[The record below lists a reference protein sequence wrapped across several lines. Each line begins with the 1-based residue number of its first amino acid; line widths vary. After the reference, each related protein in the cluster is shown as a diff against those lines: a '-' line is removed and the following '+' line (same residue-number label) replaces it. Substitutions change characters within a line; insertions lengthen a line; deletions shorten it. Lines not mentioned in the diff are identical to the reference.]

1 MPHRLEASMDQV
13 SAPSG
18 AGEREH
24 FIPVRKVDVLNALNG
39 AGGLQAPS
47 DREKFR
53 QLCRMLGA
61 IYHYEYYD
69 QLERLR
75 EDYFYFDPETD
86 GHSRADRATI
96 ERAYRDLIVAL
107 TGVLHDANFIEVAHE
122 DIERAHR
129 EDALVRVKIHASLD
143 DYREIRFFRRGS
155 HKETVD
161 VRRWF
166 GLRKR
171 EVDIQVCDDVVMLI
185 TVKETPPDTKRGKAG
200 RTRKAKLRP
209 GAVLLKYFQN
219 IAGADLNALF
229 PDVRVGMS
237 LRDQL
242 TLGVPALIGGIPIL
256 IKLAQTLTVLF
267 LVTGFYLGLS
277 SSIRDDEW
285 AGALAALGGLVAL
298 GGFFVQQW
306 IRFQRQTLLHEKA
319 ISDNIY
325 FRNVNNNVGVFDT
338 IIGEAE
344 DQECKEAFLAYH
356 FLLASGGEKT
366 ARELDRRIEG
376 WLKQAFGIDL
386 DFECSDALS
395 KLESLGLLRRDD
407 ERLSVLPLDAAL
419 ARLDRVWSDFF
430 PATAG

>member
-1 MPHRLEASMDQV
+1 MDQV
-13 SAPSG
+13 SAPGG

-24 FIPVRKVDVLNALNG
+24 FIPVRKVDVLNALID
-39 AGGLQAPS
+39 AGGLDAPS

-61 IYHYEYYD
+61 IYHYEYYG

-86 GHSRADRATI
+86 GHSRADTATL
-96 ERAYRDLIVAL
+96 ERAYDDLIVAL
-107 TGVLHDANFIEVAHE
+107 TSALHDANFIEVAHE
-122 DIERAHR
+122 EIERAHR
-129 EDALVRVKIHASLD
+129 EDALVRVKLHASLD
-143 DYREIRFFRRGS
+143 KYREIRFFRRGG

-161 VRRWF
+161 VRKWF
-166 GLRKR
+166 GFRKH
-171 EVDIQVCDDVVMLI
+171 EVDIHVYDDVVMLV
-185 TVKETPPDTKRGKAG
+185 TVKETEPNTKSQKAD
-200 RTRKAKLRP
+200 RNRKARLRP
-209 GAVLLKYFQN
+209 GAVLLKVFQN
-219 IAGADLNALF
+219 IASADLNALF
-229 PDVRVGMS
+229 PDVRVGMT

-256 IKLAQTLTVLF
+256 IKLASTLTVLF
-267 LVTGFYLGLS
+267 LVAGFYLGLS

-344 DQECKEAFLAYH
+344 DQECKEAFLAYY

-366 ARELDRRIEG
+366 AQEIDRRIEG
-376 WLKQAFGIDL
+376 WLKQAFRADL

-395 KLESLGLLRRDD
+395 KLDALGLLRRND

-430 PATAG
+430 PVAVN

>member
-1 MPHRLEASMDQV
+1 MDQA
-13 SAPSG
+13 SAPGG

-24 FIPVRKVDVLNALNG
+24 FIPVRKVDVLNALIDT
-39 AGGLQAPS
+39 GGLDAPS

-69 QLERLR
+69 ELERLR

-86 GHSRADRATI
+86 GHSRADTATL
-96 ERAYRDLIVAL
+96 ERAYDDLIVAL
-107 TGVLHDANFIEVAHE
+107 TSALHDANFIEITHE
-122 DIERAHR
+122 EIERAHR
-129 EDALVRVKIHASLD
+129 EDALVRVKLHASLD
-143 DYREIRFFRRGS
+143 KYREIRFFRRGS

-161 VRRWF
+161 VRKWF
-166 GLRKR
+166 GFRKH
-171 EVDIQVCDDVVMLI
+171 EVDIHVYDDVVMLV
-185 TVKETPPDTKRGKAG
+185 TVKETEPSTKSQKAD
-200 RTRKAKLRP
+200 RNRKARLRP
-209 GAVLLKYFQN
+209 GAVLLKVFQN
-219 IAGADLNALF
+219 IASADLNALF
-229 PDVRVGMS
+229 PDVRVGMT

-256 IKLAQTLTVLF
+256 IKLASTLTVLF
-267 LVTGFYLGLS
+267 LVAGFYLGLS
-277 SSIRDDEW
+277 SSIRDEEW

-344 DQECKEAFLAYH
+344 DQECKEAFLAYY

-366 ARELDRRIEG
+366 AQEIDRRIEG
-376 WLKQAFGIDL
+376 WLKQAFGADL

-395 KLESLGLLRRDD
+395 KLENLGLLRRDD
-407 ERLSVLPLDAAL
+407 ERLSVLPLDDAL

-430 PATAG
+430 PAAPARAT

>member
-1 MPHRLEASMDQV
+1 
-13 SAPSG
+13 
-18 AGEREH
+18 
-24 FIPVRKVDVLNALNG
+24 
-39 AGGLQAPS
+39 
-47 DREKFR
+47 
-53 QLCRMLGA
+53 
-61 IYHYEYYD
+61 
-69 QLERLR
+69 
-75 EDYFYFDPETD
+75 
-86 GHSRADRATI
+86 
-96 ERAYRDLIVAL
+96 
-107 TGVLHDANFIEVAHE
+107 
-122 DIERAHR
+122 
-129 EDALVRVKIHASLD
+129 VKIHASLD

-155 HKETVD
+155 HKEKFD

-166 GLRKR
+166 GFRKH

-200 RTRKAKLRP
+200 RARKAKLRP

-219 IAGADLNALF
+219 IASADLNALF

-237 LRDQL
+237 LGDQL

-267 LVTGFYLGLS
+267 LVAGFYMGLS

-344 DQECKEAFLAYH
+344 DQECKEAFLAYY
-356 FLLASGGEKT
+356 FLLA
-366 ARELDRRIEG
+366 ARTPPPQAELDGRIES
-376 WLKQAFGIDL
+376 WLREKFGLDI
-386 DFECSDALS
+386 DFEVADALA
-395 KLESLGLLRRDD
+395 KLDRLGLLRRQG
-407 ERLSVLPLDAAL
+407 ERLSVPPPAQTL
-419 ARLDRVWSDFF
+419 ARLDEVWDRYFQFEVAS
-430 PATAG
+430 PATATEG

>member
-1 MPHRLEASMDQV
+1 MDQI
-13 SAPSG
+13 SAPG
-18 AGEREH
+18 GTGEREH
-24 FIPVRKVDVLNALNG
+24 FIPVRKIDVLNALND
-39 AGGLQAPS
+39 AGGLEAPS

-86 GHSRADRATI
+86 GHNRADAATL

-107 TGVLHDANFIEVAHE
+107 TGALHDANFIEVPHE
-122 DIERAHR
+122 EIERAHR

-161 VRRWF
+161 VRKWF
-166 GLRKR
+166 GFRKH

-185 TVKETPPDTKRGKAG
+185 TVKETQPDGKR
-200 RTRKAKLRP
+200 RKADRSRKARLRP

-256 IKLAQTLTVLF
+256 IKLASTLTVLF
-267 LVTGFYLGLS
+267 LVAGFYLGLS
-277 SSIRDDEW
+277 SSIRDEEW

-356 FLLASGGEKT
+356 FLLTSGGEMT

-395 KLESLGLLRRDD
+395 KLETLGLLRRDD
-407 ERLSVLPLDAAL
+407 ERLSVLPLDEAL

-430 PATAG
+430 PAAAQVQ

>member
-1 MPHRLEASMDQV
+1 
-13 SAPSG
+13 
-18 AGEREH
+18 
-24 FIPVRKVDVLNALNG
+24 
-39 AGGLQAPS
+39 
-47 DREKFR
+47 
-53 QLCRMLGA
+53 
-61 IYHYEYYD
+61 
-69 QLERLR
+69 
-75 EDYFYFDPETD
+75 
-86 GHSRADRATI
+86 
-96 ERAYRDLIVAL
+96 
-107 TGVLHDANFIEVAHE
+107 
-122 DIERAHR
+122 
-129 EDALVRVKIHASLD
+129 
-143 DYREIRFFRRGS
+143 
-155 HKETVD
+155 
-161 VRRWF
+161 
-166 GLRKR
+166 
-171 EVDIQVCDDVVMLI
+171 VDIQVCDDVVMLI

-267 LVTGFYLGLS
+267 LVAGFYLGLS

-344 DQECKEAFLAYH
+344 DQECKEAFLAYY

-376 WLKQAFGIDL
+376 WLKQAFGVDL
-386 DFECSDALS
+386 DFECGDALS
-395 KLESLGLLRRDD
+395 KLENLGLLRRDD
-407 ERLSVLPLDAAL
+407 DRLSVLSLDEAL

-430 PATAG
+430 PATEAARGS

>member
-1 MPHRLEASMDQV
+1 MDQ
-13 SAPSG
+13 APALSG
-18 AGEREH
+18 TGEREH
-24 FIPVRKVDVLNALNG
+24 FIPVRKIDVLNALND
-39 AGGLQAPS
+39 AGGLDAAS

-75 EDYFYFDPETD
+75 ENYFYFDPETD

-96 ERAYRDLIVAL
+96 ECAYRDLIVAL

-122 DIERAHR
+122 EIERAHR

-155 HKETVD
+155 HKEKFD

-166 GLRKR
+166 GFRKH

-344 DQECKEAFLAYH
+344 DQECKEAFLAYY

-376 WLKQAFGIDL
+376 WLKQAFGINL

-407 ERLSVLPLDAAL
+407 EHLSVLPLDDAL
-419 ARLDRVWSDFF
+419 KRLDRVWSDFF
-430 PATAG
+430 PSSAQV

>member
-1 MPHRLEASMDQV
+1 MDQA
-13 SAPSG
+13 SAPGG

-24 FIPVRKVDVLNALNG
+24 FIPVRKVDVLNALID
-39 AGGLQAPS
+39 AGGLDAPA

-86 GHSRADRATI
+86 GHSRADTETL

-107 TGVLHDANFIEVAHE
+107 TSALHDANFIEVAHE
-122 DIERAHR
+122 EIERAHR
-129 EDALVRVKIHASLD
+129 EDALVRVKLHASLD
-143 DYREIRFFRRGS
+143 KYREIRFFRRGS

-166 GLRKR
+166 GLRKH
-171 EVDIQVCDDVVMLI
+171 EVDIHVYDDVVMLV
-185 TVKETPPDTKRGKAG
+185 TVKETEPSAKGQKAD
-200 RTRKAKLRP
+200 RTRKARLRP
-209 GAVLLKYFQN
+209 GAVLLKFFQN
-219 IAGADLNALF
+219 IASADLNALF
-229 PDVRVGMS
+229 PDVRVGMT

-256 IKLAQTLTVLF
+256 LKLASTLTVLF
-267 LVTGFYLGLS
+267 LVAGFYLGLS

-285 AGALAALGGLVAL
+285 AGAVAALGGLVAL

-344 DQECKEAFLAYH
+344 DQECKEAFLAYY
-356 FLLASGGEKT
+356 FLLASGEEKT
-366 ARELDRRIEG
+366 AQEIDRRIEG
-376 WLKQAFGIDL
+376 WLKQAFGADL

-395 KLESLGLLRRDD
+395 KLDALGLLRRDD

-430 PATAG
+430 PVAVR

>member
-1 MPHRLEASMDQV
+1 MDQI
-13 SAPSG
+13 SASG
-18 AGEREH
+18 GTAQGGTGEREH
-24 FIPVRKVDVLNALNG
+24 FIPVRKVDVLNALND
-39 AGGLQAPS
+39 AGGLEALS

-75 EDYFYFDPETD
+75 EAYFYFDPETD
-86 GHSRADRATI
+86 GHGRADRATI

-107 TGVLHDANFIEVAHE
+107 TGALHDANFIEVAHE

-155 HKETVD
+155 HKETFD
-161 VRRWF
+161 VRKWF
-166 GLRKR
+166 GFRKH

-185 TVKETPPDTKRGKAG
+185 TVKETGAVAKKAA
-200 RTRKAKLRP
+200 RSRKAKLRP

-219 IAGADLNALF
+219 IASADLNALF

-242 TLGVPALIGGIPIL
+242 MLGVPALIGGVPIL
-256 IKLAQTLTVLF
+256 IKLASTLTVLF
-267 LVTGFYLGLS
+267 LVAGFYLGLS

-319 ISDNIY
+319 ISDNVY

-356 FLLASGGEKT
+356 FLLASGGGKT

-407 ERLSVLPLDAAL
+407 ERLSVLPLDVAL

-430 PATAG
+430 PAATDA